1 MHGLATRIRGFAAA
15 RPWLTSIA
23 PKTSQERLSVQA
35 SRVVRGKTGPIS
47 RFIGRTCLRLI
58 GWREASPPPTIR
70 KYVLIAAP
78 HTTNMDLFYMLF
90 ATMAMR
96 IPVTWMMKDTV
107 FWWPLGSIW
116 RMLGGIPV
124 NRRAAS
130 NVVRQMV
137 DVFAQ
142 HDDLALLIAPEG
154 TRKAVDH
161 WKLGFYWMALGAQVP
176 VIPGYICHERRVIGI
191 GDPIP
196 MTGDIEADFA
206 QLRAFYQEKTGI
218 YPDYDERQA
227 KRNPLKREE
236 KTS

>member
-1 MHGLATRIRGFAAA
+1 VRSKRVIRG
-15 RPWLTSIA
+15 R
-23 PKTSQERLSVQA
+23 
-35 SRVVRGKTGPIS
+35 TGPVS
-47 RFIGRTCLRLI
+47 QSIGRVCLRLI
-58 GWREASPPPTIR
+58 GWREASGPPPIR
-70 KYVLIAAP
+70 KYVLVAAP

-137 DVFAQ
+137 DVFNESE
-142 HDDLALLIAPEG
+142 DLALLIAPEG

-161 WKLGFYWMALGAQVP
+161 WKLGFYWMALGANVP
-176 VIPGYICHERRVIGI
+176 VVPGYINHQIRRIGV

-196 MTGDIEADFA
+196 MTGDIEADFEK
-206 QLRAFYQEKTGI
+206 LRDFYREKTGI

-227 KRNPLKREE
+227 RRNPLKRDEASE
-236 KTS
+236 